1 MASRYLSPRPTPLK
15 VPFSLTGRVRN
26 TIQRRYAGTQESKLV
41 GPMDNAFNRE
51 RLAVKEHAGKSAG
64 TWDPLTHPSIRA
76 FR

>member
-1 MASRYLSPRPTPLK
+1 MASRHLLPLSSPPK
-15 VPFSLTGRVRN
+15 VQFPFTGRVRN

-64 TWDPLTHPSIRA
+64 T
-76 FR
+76 